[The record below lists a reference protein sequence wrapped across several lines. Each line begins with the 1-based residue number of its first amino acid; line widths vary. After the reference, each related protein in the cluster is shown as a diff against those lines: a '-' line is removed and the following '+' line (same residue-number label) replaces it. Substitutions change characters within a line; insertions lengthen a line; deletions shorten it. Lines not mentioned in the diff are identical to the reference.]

1 MLTKMF
7 MVLEMYLVLYTE
19 PDIPEGSNYVGATAQ
34 VNRTN

>member
-7 MVLEMYLVLYTE
+7 MVLEIYLVLYTE

-34 VNRTN
+34 VNGTN

>member
-1 MLTKMF
+1 MLTKMS
-7 MVLEMYLVLYTE
+7 VILEMYLVPYTE

>member
-19 PDIPEGSNYVGATAQ
+19 PDIPEGSNYVEATAQ